1 MYVCVL
7 LCEGVYL
14 HVCTLEGQTTCMYIK
29 IRALSVIRSVHTFIH
44 ILPFV

>member
-14 HVCTLEGQTTCMYIK
+14 HMCTLEGQTTCVYIK
-29 IRALSVIRSVHTFIH
+29 IRALSVIRHTFLH